1 MATISAKDTSKV
13 FQIQKFLGI
22 NESRDGD
29 TQLKYGEASEMQNFR
44 VTPQYHLKVR
54 SGLRTIK
61 AFTGPVRGLWCG
73 YVAGM
78 KKLLCA
84 ADGGVWDLTG
94 TPRRIGDIWDDQ
106 TTFFGFDNKVYILNG
121 HEYLFWDGSGA
132 VDTVDGY
139 IPCVV
144 TAASPAGGGTTLE
157 NVNRLTGKRR
167 VRFSADGT
175 STEYHLPEKSLLSVD
190 SVLVDGTASTAY
202 TAAAETGIVT
212 FTEAPAKGNNNV
224 EIYYTVQNLLR
235 PQVEGMRYAESFNGY
250 TDTRI
255 FLYGDGSAKTIYC
268 GVTETGA
275 PSAEYFPD
283 LYEIEIGSSNT
294 PVTGMVKQYDRLL
307 SFKPDG
313 AYSTGYSTV
322 TLADGTVTAG
332 FYTNPLNREIGNEV
346 MGQTELVYNYP
357 RTIHA
362 NNLYEWRTSSA
373 TVRDERNAKLISE
386 RVQDSMQD
394 ADLSKI
400 FTFDDDSRQ
409 EYYVFLNDAD
419 GTALVNGYITDTWY
433 KYTNLPVVAAARDG
447 NDIYFGLSNG
457 KVALFSE
464 NVHSDDGQAI
474 ISEFYSGHM
483 DFGADFQRKH
493 SSVIW
498 VSLKPAANARVV
510 VSAKS
515 DKKSSYAEKVI
526 FSNVAGFG
534 NVDFNHFS
542 FRTSRAPIMTR
553 IKLKVKKFVYYKL
566 YIRADSVANDT
577 TVLGADIR
585 VRYTGYVK

>member
-1 MATISAKDTSKV
+1 
-13 FQIQKFLGI
+13 
-22 NESRDGD
+22 
-29 TQLKYGEASEMQNFR
+29 
-44 VTPQYHLKVR
+44 
-54 SGLRTIK
+54 
-61 AFTGPVRGLWCG
+61 
-73 YVAGM
+73 
-78 KKLLCA
+78 
-84 ADGGVWDLTG
+84 
-94 TPRRIGDIWDDQ
+94 
-106 TTFFGFDNKVYILNG
+106 
-121 HEYLFWDGSGA
+121 
-132 VDTVDGY
+132 
-139 IPCVV
+139 
-144 TAASPAGGGTTLE
+144 
-157 NVNRLTGKRR
+157 
-167 VRFSADGT
+167 
-175 STEYHLPEKSLLSVD
+175 
-190 SVLVDGTASTAY
+190 
-202 TAAAETGIVT
+202 
-212 FTEAPAKGNNNV
+212 
-224 EIYYTVQNLLR
+224 
-235 PQVEGMRYAESFNGY
+235 
-250 TDTRI
+250 
-255 FLYGDGSAKTIYC
+255 
-268 GVTETGA
+268 
-275 PSAEYFPD
+275 
-283 LYEIEIGSSNT
+283 
-294 PVTGMVKQYDRLL
+294 MVKQYDRLL

-332 FYTNPLNREIGNEV
+332 FYTNPLNREIGNEA

-474 ISEFYSGHM
+474 ISEFYSGNM

-510 VSAKS
+510 VSAK
-515 DKKSSYAEKVI
+515 
-526 FSNVAGFG
+526 
-534 NVDFNHFS
+534 
-542 FRTSRAPIMTR
+542 
-553 IKLKVKKFVYYKL
+553 
-566 YIRADSVANDT
+566 
-577 TVLGADIR
+577 
-585 VRYTGYVK
+585 